1 MDYLRPEI
9 LLSLLMGEEAAKTYL
24 AQAGRRAL
32 TAIRLNPLKAQPKD
46 ILHFLQEEGFKLAPL
61 SFYPLAYKVSHE
73 PFPISKSFTHFA
85 GLIYLQD
92 PSSMLPP
99 LVLNPKPGEI
109 ILDLTAAPGSKTTL
123 IATLM
128 QNEGILVALD
138 NSGKRLRALSHNLER
153 WGVINTGW
161 ARMLG
166 EQAGTLF
173 FEYFDKVLVDPPCTA
188 LGTLH
193 KSPEIL
199 RWWKEGK
206 VIKLARIQERLLISG
221 LKALK
226 PGGILVYSTC
236 TLTPHENEGVINAI
250 LERYPVELE
259 EISLSSEFHPSP
271 GLTEF
276 FNFKFSSELAKT
288 IRIYPLENLGEGFFI
303 AKLRKK
309 ESLRAT
315 TSRQMVKEEGW
326 QSYDVFNQLTTL
338 SEHFG
343 FSLELFTDKMFYLNK
358 HIRLANKDIATFS
371 SPVPLQKGISFA
383 RPMGKN
389 WRLTTNGITWLAPYI
404 TTNRIEL
411 DRPCLKA
418 LISGH
423 KLPAPAD
430 HTGQQLLTYLN
441 CPLGYGW
448 IKNGRL
454 INQLPTKN
462 LIYQI

>member
-1 MDYLRPEI
+1 MDYLQPET
-9 LLSLLMGEEAAKTYL
+9 LLSLLMGEEATKTYL
-24 AQAGRRAL
+24 AQAGRRIL
-32 TAIRLNPLKAQPKD
+32 TAIRLNPLKARPED
-46 ILHFLQEEGFKLAPL
+46 ILHFLQEDSFKLTPL
-61 SFYPLAYKVSHE
+61 SFYPLAYKVDYE
-73 PFPISKSFTHFA
+73 PFPISKSFVHFS

-99 LVLNPKPGEI
+99 LVLDPKPGEKV
-109 ILDLTAAPGSKTTL
+109 LDLTAAPGSKTTL
-123 IATLM
+123 LATLM
-128 QNEGILVALD
+128 QNQGMLVALD
-138 NSGKRLRALSHNLER
+138 NSGKRLRALSYNLER
-153 WGVINTGW
+153 WGVINAGW
-161 ARMLG
+161 ARILG
-166 EQAGTLF
+166 EQAGTVF
-173 FEYFDKVLVDPPCTA
+173 FECFDKVLVDPPCTA

-206 VIKLARIQERLLISG
+206 VMKLARIQERLLISG

-226 PGGILVYSTC
+226 PGGSLVYSTC

-259 EISLSSEFHPSP
+259 EISLPSDLNPSP

-276 FNFKFSSELAKT
+276 LNFKFPSALRKT
-288 IRIYPLENLGEGFFI
+288 VRLYPLETLGEGFYI

-309 ESLRAT
+309 GSFQAP
-315 TSRQMVKEEGW
+315 TSKPAAKEEHW
-326 QSYDVFNQLTTL
+326 QSYDVFNQLVTL

-343 FSLELFTDKMFYLNK
+343 FSLELFADKMFYLNK
-358 HIRLANKDIATFS
+358 HIRLTTKSMAAFS

-389 WRLTTNGITWLAPYI
+389 WRLTTNGITWLAPHI
-404 TTNRIEL
+404 TQNRVEL
-411 DRPCLKA
+411 DSLSLNA

-423 KLPAPAD
+423 NLPAPEG
-430 HTGQQLLTYLN
+430 HTGQQLLTHLI

-448 IKNGRL
+448 IKNDRL
-454 INQLPTKN
+454 ISQLPTKD
-462 LIYQI
+462 LII